1 MHKRKNENAKVE
13 PAINNQKNIRMKKYF
28 IVILTISLLSGCSKS
43 FLDKEPHELTD
54 AAFWKTAEQAESAL
68 AGAYTPLS
76 DEEALGGEEW
86 AGLEAFSDIGYMND
100 NYPDF
105 IAMSEFRANQNTE
118 NDLSLN
124 SYKEYFQVIKR
135 ASDVLSH
142 VPAIEMDEDQ
152 KKRILGEANFLRA
165 YGYFTLL
172 NRYGG
177 VPLYDP
183 ANPDAAT
190 VRASA
195 EEIWATIESSLV
207 EATSQLSFEHN
218 QGRPGLGA
226 AWGLLAKVYAFQK
239 KWNESKTA
247 AEMVIN
253 SGQHSLLPNYA
264 DLFTIEHE
272 VNDET
277 LWALGA
283 REGSNP
289 ITSMILLP
297 NDVWGGTHDEQLGA
311 GWRLVSATENFYD
324 SYEADDTR
332 KKATV
337 AKRNQDIITYNGVT
351 DVLKAPNNQSP
362 VVVTK
367 YQQPFKTEVTNFS
380 NGLDIPAIRYADVLL
395 LHAEAIMNLNG
406 AGPENRTVGV
416 GAAAESFNLVRERAG
431 LDPIAAPT
439 FNDLMYERK
448 MELAFEG
455 GDRHFDLVRWGL
467 AAEVYNAL
475 PAEGT
480 YKPARTFVAPKHNLL
495 PYPQR
500 EIDNSSGTIT
510 QNPGYN

>member
-1 MHKRKNENAKVE
+1 
-13 PAINNQKNIRMKKYF
+13 MKKYIIF
-28 IVILTISLLSGCSKS
+28 ILITGLLNGCSKS
-43 FLDKEPHELTD
+43 FLDKDPHELTD
-54 AAFWKTAEQAESAL
+54 AAFWKTAEQAEAAL

-86 AGLEAFSDIGYMND
+86 CGMETFSDIGYMND

-135 ASDVLSH
+135 SSDVLAH
-142 VPAIEMDEDQ
+142 VPDIDMDETQ

-165 YGYFTLL
+165 YGYFTEVI
-172 NRYGG
+172 RYGG

-183 ANPDAAT
+183 LNAEAAAI
-190 VRASA
+190 RATE

-207 EATSQLSFEHN
+207 AATSQLSFDHEE
-218 QGRPGLGA
+218 GRPGAGA
-226 AWGLLAKVYAFQK
+226 VWGLLAKVYAYQK
-239 KWNESKTA
+239 KWPESKSA

-253 SGQHSLLPNYA
+253 SGKHSLYPTYS

-272 VNDET
+272 INDET

-289 ITSMILLP
+289 ITSMIMLP
-297 NDVWGGTHDEQLGA
+297 NDVWGGTHDEQTGA

-324 SYEADDTR
+324 SYETDDVR
-332 KKATV
+332 KAATV
-337 AKRNQDIITYNGVT
+337 AKRNVDMVTYNGVT
-351 DVLKAPNNQSP
+351 DILKAPNNQSP
-362 VVVTK
+362 VVCIK
-367 YQQPFKTEVTNFS
+367 FQQPFKNVVVNFS
-380 NGLDIPAIRYADVLL
+380 PGLDIPAIRFADVLL
-395 LHAEAIMNLNG
+395 IHAEAIMNLNG
-406 AGPENRTVGV
+406 GGPANRTVGV
-416 GAAAESFNLVRERAG
+416 AAAAESFNRVRERAG

-448 MELAFEG
+448 AELAFEG

-467 AAEVYNAL
+467 AEEVYNAL

-480 YKPARTFVAPKHNLL
+480 YKPKRTFVPEKHRLL

>member
-1 MHKRKNENAKVE
+1 MN
-13 PAINNQKNIRMKKYF
+13 KYL
-28 IVILTISLLSGCSKS
+28 IVILTLGLLSGCSKS

-86 AGLEAFSDIGYMND
+86 CGMETFSDIGYMND

-135 ASDVLSH
+135 ASDVLFH
-142 VPAIEMDEDQ
+142 VPDIDMDETQ

-165 YGYFTLL
+165 YGYFTLA

-183 ANPDAAT
+183 ANQDESAS

-195 EEIWATIESSLV
+195 DEIWAAIESSLTT
-207 EATSQLSFEHN
+207 ATTQLSFEHN
-218 QGRPGLGA
+218 REGRPAAGA
-226 AWGLLAKVYAFQK
+226 AWGLLAKVYAYEK
-239 KWNESKTA
+239 KWAESKAA

-253 SGQHSLLPNYA
+253 SGKHSLLPTYS

-272 VNDET
+272 MNDET

-289 ITSMILLP
+289 ITSMIMLP
-297 NDVWGGTHDEQLGA
+297 NDVWGGTHDEQTGA
-311 GWRLVSATENFYD
+311 GWRLVSATENFYE
-324 SYEADDTR
+324 SYEPDDVR
-332 KKATV
+332 KEATV
-337 AKRNQDIITYNGVT
+337 AKRNVDMVTYNGVT
-351 DVLKAPNNQSP
+351 DILKAPNNQSP
-362 VVVTK
+362 VVCIK
-367 YQQPFKTEVTNFS
+367 FQQPFKNVVVNFS
-380 NGLDIPAIRYADVLL
+380 PGLDIPAIRFADVLL

-406 AGPENRTVGV
+406 GGPSNRTTAVA
-416 GAAAESFNLVRERAG
+416 AAAESFNLVRERAG
-431 LDPIAAPT
+431 LDPITAPT

-448 MELAFEG
+448 AELAFEG

-467 AAEVYNAL
+467 AEEVYNAL

-480 YKPARTFVAPKHNLL
+480 YKPKRTFIPAKHNLL

-500 EIDNSSGTIT
+500 EIDNSSGTID
-510 QNPGYN
+510 QNPGYIK

>member
-1 MHKRKNENAKVE
+1 
-13 PAINNQKNIRMKKYF
+13 MKKYIIF
-28 IVILTISLLSGCSKS
+28 ILITGLLNGCSKN

-54 AAFWKTAEQAESAL
+54 AAFWTTAEQAEAAL

-86 AGLEAFSDIGYMND
+86 CGMETFSDIGYMND

-135 ASDVLSH
+135 SSDVLAH
-142 VPAIEMDEDQ
+142 VPDIEMDETQ

-165 YGYFTLL
+165 YGYFTEVI
-172 NRYGG
+172 RYGG

-183 ANPDAAT
+183 LNAEAAAI
-190 VRASA
+190 RATE

-207 EATSQLSFEHN
+207 AATSQLSFEHEE
-218 QGRPGLGA
+218 GRPGLGA
-226 AWGLLAKVYAFQK
+226 AWGLLAKVYAYQK
-239 KWNESKTA
+239 KWPESKSA

-253 SGQHSLLPNYA
+253 SGKHSLYPIYS

-272 VNDET
+272 INDET

-289 ITSMILLP
+289 ITSMIMLP
-297 NDVWGGTHDEQLGA
+297 NDVWGGTHDEQTGA

-324 SYEADDTR
+324 SYETDDVR
-332 KKATV
+332 KAATV
-337 AKRNQDIITYNGVT
+337 AKRNVDMVTYNGVT
-351 DVLKAPNNQSP
+351 GILKAPNNQSP
-362 VVVTK
+362 VVCIK
-367 YQQPFKTEVTNFS
+367 FQQPFKNVVVNFS
-380 NGLDIPAIRYADVLL
+380 PGLDIPAIRFADVLL
-395 LHAEAIMNLNG
+395 IHAEAIMNLNG
-406 AGPENRTVGV
+406 GGPVNRTVGV
-416 GAAAESFNLVRERAG
+416 AAAAESFNLVRERAG

-448 MELAFEG
+448 AELAFEG

-480 YKPARTFVAPKHNLL
+480 YKPKRTFVPEKHRLL

>member
-1 MHKRKNENAKVE
+1 
-13 PAINNQKNIRMKKYF
+13 MKKYIIF
-28 IVILTISLLSGCSKS
+28 ILIIGLLNGCSKS
-43 FLDKEPHELTD
+43 FLDKDPHELTD
-54 AAFWKTAEQAESAL
+54 AAFWKTAEQAEAAL

-86 AGLEAFSDIGYMND
+86 CGMETFSDIGYMND
-100 NYPDF
+100 NYSDF

-135 ASDVLSH
+135 SSDVLAH
-142 VPAIEMDEDQ
+142 VPDIDMDETQ
-152 KKRILGEANFLRA
+152 KKKILGEANFLRA
-165 YGYFTLL
+165 YGYFTEVI
-172 NRYGG
+172 RYGG

-183 ANPDAAT
+183 LNAEAAAI
-190 VRASA
+190 RATE

-207 EATSQLSFEHN
+207 AATSQLSFDHEE
-218 QGRPGLGA
+218 GRPGAGA
-226 AWGLLAKVYAFQK
+226 AWGLLAKVYAYQK
-239 KWNESKTA
+239 KWPESKSA

-253 SGQHSLLPNYA
+253 SGKHSLYPTYS

-272 VNDET
+272 INDET

-289 ITSMILLP
+289 ITSMIMLP
-297 NDVWGGTHDEQLGA
+297 NDVWGGTHDEQTGA

-324 SYEADDTR
+324 SYETDDVR
-332 KKATV
+332 KAATV
-337 AKRNQDIITYNGVT
+337 AKRNVDKVTYNGVT
-351 DVLKAPNNQSP
+351 DILKAPNNQSP
-362 VVVTK
+362 VVCIK
-367 YQQPFKTEVTNFS
+367 FQQPFKNVVVNFS
-380 NGLDIPAIRYADVLL
+380 PGLDIPAIRFADVLL

-406 AGPENRTVGV
+406 GGPANRTVGV
-416 GAAAESFNLVRERAG
+416 AAAAESFNLVRERAG

-448 MELAFEG
+448 AELAFEG

-467 AAEVYNAL
+467 AEEVYNAL

-480 YKPARTFVAPKHNLL
+480 YKPKRTFLPDKHRLL

>member
-1 MHKRKNENAKVE
+1 
-13 PAINNQKNIRMKKYF
+13 MKKYIIF
-28 IVILTISLLSGCSKS
+28 ILITGLLNGCSKS
-43 FLDKEPHELTD
+43 FLDKDPHELTD
-54 AAFWKTAEQAESAL
+54 AAFWKTAEQAEAAL

-86 AGLEAFSDIGYMND
+86 CGMETFSDIGYMND

-135 ASDVLSH
+135 SSDVLAH
-142 VPAIEMDEDQ
+142 VPDIDMDETQ

-165 YGYFTLL
+165 YGYFTEVI
-172 NRYGG
+172 RYGG

-183 ANPDAAT
+183 LNAEAAAI
-190 VRASA
+190 RATE

-207 EATSQLSFEHN
+207 AATSQLSFDHEE
-218 QGRPGLGA
+218 GRPGAGA
-226 AWGLLAKVYAFQK
+226 VWGLLAKVYAYQK
-239 KWNESKTA
+239 KWPESKSA

-253 SGQHSLLPNYA
+253 SGRHSLYPTYA

-272 VNDET
+272 INDET

-289 ITSMILLP
+289 ITSMIMLP
-297 NDVWGGTHDEQLGA
+297 NDVWGGTHDEQTGA

-324 SYEADDTR
+324 SYEADDAR
-332 KKATV
+332 KAATV
-337 AKRNQDIITYNGVT
+337 AKRNVDMVTYNGVT
-351 DVLKAPNNQSP
+351 DILKAPNNQSP
-362 VVVTK
+362 VVCIK
-367 YQQPFKTEVTNFS
+367 FQQPFKNVVVNFS
-380 NGLDIPAIRYADVLL
+380 PGLDIPAIRFADVLL
-395 LHAEAIMNLNG
+395 IHAEAIMNLNG
-406 AGPENRTVGV
+406 GGPANRTVGV
-416 GAAAESFNLVRERAG
+416 AAAAESFNLVRERAG

-439 FNDLMYERK
+439 FNDLMHERK
-448 MELAFEG
+448 AELAFEG

-467 AAEVYNAL
+467 AEEVYNAL

-480 YKPARTFVAPKHNLL
+480 YKPKRTFMPAKHRLL

>member
-1 MHKRKNENAKVE
+1 
-13 PAINNQKNIRMKKYF
+13 MKKYL
-28 IVILTISLLSGCSKS
+28 IVILALGLLNGCSKS

-54 AAFWKTAEQAESAL
+54 AVFWTTAEQAESAL

-86 AGLEAFSDIGYMND
+86 CGMETFSDIGYMND

-124 SYKEYFQVIKR
+124 SYRSYFQVIKR
-135 ASDVLSH
+135 ASDVLAN
-142 VPAIEMDEDQ
+142 VPDIDMDENQ

-165 YGYFTLL
+165 WGYFTEVI
-172 NRYGG
+172 RYGG

-183 ANPDAAT
+183 ANQDESAA
-190 VRASA
+190 VRATEA
-195 EEIWATIESSLV
+195 DIWTTIESSLT
-207 EATSQLSFEHN
+207 EATTQLAFEHEE
-218 QGRPGLGA
+218 GRPGAGA
-226 AWGLLAKVYAFQK
+226 AWGLLAKVYAYQK
-239 KWNESKTA
+239 KWPEAKSA

-253 SGQHSLLPNYA
+253 SGKHSLLANYA
-264 DLFTIEHE
+264 DLFTLEHE
-272 VNDET
+272 INNET
-277 LWALGA
+277 LWAVGA
-283 REGSNP
+283 RLGSNP
-289 ITSMILLP
+289 ITGMILLP
-297 NDVWGGTHDEQLGA
+297 NDVWGGTHGEQLGA

-324 SYEADDTR
+324 SYEDDDVR

-337 AKRNQDIITYNGVT
+337 AKRNVDVITYDGVT

-362 VVVTK
+362 VVCVK
-367 YQQPFKTEVTNFS
+367 FQQPFETPVSNFS
-380 NGLDIPAIRYADVLL
+380 PGLDIPAIRYADVLL

-406 AGPENRTVGV
+406 GGPENRTVGV
-416 GAAAESFNLVRERAG
+416 AAAASSFNLVHERAG
-431 LDPIAAPT
+431 FDPIASPT

-448 MELAFEG
+448 AELAFEG

-467 AAEVYNAL
+467 AEEVYNAL

-480 YKPARTFVAPKHNLL
+480 YKPKRTFVPSKHKLL

>member
-1 MHKRKNENAKVE
+1 
-13 PAINNQKNIRMKKYF
+13 MKKYIIF
-28 IVILTISLLSGCSKS
+28 ILITGLLNGCSKI

-54 AAFWKTAEQAESAL
+54 AAFWKTAEQAEAAL

-86 AGLEAFSDIGYMND
+86 CGMETFSDIGYMND

-135 ASDVLSH
+135 SSDVLAH
-142 VPAIEMDEDQ
+142 VPDIDMDQTQ
-152 KKRILGEANFLRA
+152 KKLILGEANFLRA
-165 YGYFTLL
+165 YGYFTEVI
-172 NRYGG
+172 RYGG

-183 ANPDAAT
+183 LNAEAAS
-190 VRASA
+190 VRATE

-207 EATSQLSFEHN
+207 AATSQLSFDHEE
-218 QGRPGLGA
+218 GRPGAGA
-226 AWGLLAKVYAFQK
+226 AWGLLAKVYAYQK
-239 KWNESKTA
+239 KWPESKSA
-247 AEMVIN
+247 AEMVVN
-253 SGQHSLLPNYA
+253 SGKHSLLPAYA

-297 NDVWGGTHDEQLGA
+297 NDVWGGTHDEQTGA

-324 SYEADDTR
+324 SYETDDER
-332 KKATV
+332 KTATV
-337 AKRNQDIITYNGVT
+337 AKRNVDKVTYNGVT
-351 DVLKAPNNQSP
+351 DILKAPNNQSP
-362 VVVTK
+362 VVCIK
-367 YQQPFKTEVTNFS
+367 FQQPFKNVVVNFS
-380 NGLDIPAIRYADVLL
+380 PGLDIPAIRFADVLL
-395 LHAEAIMNLNG
+395 IHAEAIMNLNG
-406 AGPENRTVGV
+406 GGPTNRTVGV
-416 GAAAESFNLVRERAG
+416 AAAATSFNLVRERAG

-448 MELAFEG
+448 AELAFEG

-467 AAEVYNAL
+467 AEEVYNAL

-480 YKPARTFVAPKHNLL
+480 YKPKRTFVPAKHRLL

>member
-1 MHKRKNENAKVE
+1 
-13 PAINNQKNIRMKKYF
+13 MKKYIIF
-28 IVILTISLLSGCSKS
+28 ILITGLLNGCSKS
-43 FLDKEPHELTD
+43 FLDKDPHELTD
-54 AAFWKTAEQAESAL
+54 AAFWKTAEQAEAAL

-86 AGLEAFSDIGYMND
+86 CGMETFSDIGYMND

-135 ASDVLSH
+135 SSDVLAH
-142 VPAIEMDEDQ
+142 VPDIDMDETQ
-152 KKRILGEANFLRA
+152 KKKILGEANFLRA
-165 YGYFTLL
+165 YGYFTEVI
-172 NRYGG
+172 RYGG

-183 ANPDAAT
+183 LNAEAAAI
-190 VRASA
+190 RATE

-207 EATSQLSFEHN
+207 AATSQLSFDHEE
-218 QGRPGLGA
+218 GRPGAGA
-226 AWGLLAKVYAFQK
+226 AWGLLAKVYAYQK
-239 KWNESKTA
+239 KWPESKSA

-253 SGQHSLLPNYA
+253 SGKHSLYPTYS

-272 VNDET
+272 INDET

-289 ITSMILLP
+289 ITSMIMLP
-297 NDVWGGTHDEQLGA
+297 NDVWGGTHDEQTGA

-324 SYEADDTR
+324 SYEADDAR
-332 KKATV
+332 KAATV
-337 AKRNQDIITYNGVT
+337 AKRNVDMVTYNGVT
-351 DVLKAPNNQSP
+351 DILKAPNNQSP
-362 VVVTK
+362 VVCIK
-367 YQQPFKTEVTNFS
+367 FQQPFKNVVVNFS
-380 NGLDIPAIRYADVLL
+380 PGLDIPAIRFADVLL
-395 LHAEAIMNLNG
+395 IHAEAIMNLNG
-406 AGPENRTVGV
+406 GGPANRTVGV
-416 GAAAESFNLVRERAG
+416 AAAAESFNLVRERAG

-448 MELAFEG
+448 AELAFEG

-467 AAEVYNAL
+467 AEEVYNAL

-480 YKPARTFVAPKHNLL
+480 YKPKRTFLPDKHRLL

>member
-1 MHKRKNENAKVE
+1 
-13 PAINNQKNIRMKKYF
+13 MKKYIIF
-28 IVILTISLLSGCSKS
+28 ILITGLLNGCSKS
-43 FLDKEPHELTD
+43 FLDKDPHELTD
-54 AAFWKTAEQAESAL
+54 AAFWKTAEQAEAAL

-86 AGLEAFSDIGYMND
+86 CGMETFSDIGYMND

-135 ASDVLSH
+135 SSDVLAH
-142 VPAIEMDEDQ
+142 VPDIDMDEAQ

-165 YGYFTLL
+165 YGYFTEVI
-172 NRYGG
+172 RYGG

-183 ANPDAAT
+183 LNAEAAAI
-190 VRASA
+190 RATE

-207 EATSQLSFEHN
+207 AATSQLSFDHEE
-218 QGRPGLGA
+218 GRPGAGA
-226 AWGLLAKVYAFQK
+226 VWGLLAKVYAYQK
-239 KWNESKTA
+239 KWPESKSA

-253 SGQHSLLPNYA
+253 SGRHSLYPVYA

-272 VNDET
+272 MNDET

-289 ITSMILLP
+289 ITSMIMLP
-297 NDVWGGTHDEQLGA
+297 NDVWGGTHDEQTGA

-324 SYEADDTR
+324 SYEADDAR
-332 KKATV
+332 KAATV
-337 AKRNQDIITYNGVT
+337 AKRNVDMVTYNGVT
-351 DVLKAPNNQSP
+351 DILKAPNNQSP
-362 VVVTK
+362 VVCIK
-367 YQQPFKTEVTNFS
+367 FQQPFKNVVVNFS
-380 NGLDIPAIRYADVLL
+380 PGLDIPAIRFADVLL
-395 LHAEAIMNLNG
+395 IHAEAIMNLNG
-406 AGPENRTVGV
+406 GGPANRTVGV
-416 GAAAESFNLVRERAG
+416 AAAAESFNLVRERAG

-448 MELAFEG
+448 AELAFEG

-467 AAEVYNAL
+467 AEEVYNAL

-480 YKPARTFVAPKHNLL
+480 YKPKRTFLPDKHRLL